1 MTEGTFQ
8 EKQKKEKES
17 LYCADQFFF
26 FFFVYEIRQLILEE
40 TQNKKLFLAR
50 LSGLLVITSNFSIN
64 IFEHLPLKVVD
75 TSLVM

>member
-17 LYCADQFFF
+17 LSCADQFF

-40 TQNKKLFLAR
+40 PQNMKLFLAR